1 MCIVDLQLFNFHSD
15 LCCKIWF
22 SMITPLVMCACTLHN
37 TKDNSNIK
45 SHHRCKIALNCT
57 LISLTMCKKY
67 TKNTNKFREVSKL
80 RQLKACRLIF
90 GK

>member
-15 LCCKIWF
+15 LC
-22 SMITPLVMCACTLHN
+22 CTLHN

-80 RQLKACRLIF
+80 KQLKACRLIF